1 MDRGAGNRD
10 VDSAGVL
17 AELQSIAEDLHPHL
31 RGRVSV
37 HLDSRLDRDLGLDS
51 LSRMELLSRIER
63 RYRISVPESL
73 MAEADSPR
81 DLLQGL
87 RSAASAS
94 PHSPPNSSANL
105 GALPATDFALESAE
119 AAPTRTRTL
128 VEALRWHVERHG
140 EREHVRLLDEGA
152 TVTSLTYGALL
163 EGAQR
168 MAGGLVARE
177 VEPGTRIA
185 IMLPTQLEYLQVFF
199 AVLLVGA
206 IPVPIYPPARLS
218 QIEDHFRRHAK
229 ILDNAGVHWLV
240 TFEQARQVSRLL
252 VSQVDGLKGVLDV
265 ARLAQCDAIEH
276 RHDPV
281 AEDIA
286 FLQYTSGSTGN
297 PKGVVLTHERVLAS
311 LDSMSKALVTTPED
325 VCVSW
330 LPLYHDM
337 GLIGAWLG
345 SLFYGFP
352 LVLMSPLTFL
362 GRPARWLR
370 AIHEHRATLSGGPNF
385 AYELCLRRIEDCELD
400 GLDLG
405 SWRRAFNG
413 AEPVSPDTL
422 ERFAARFAGNGFKR
436 TALMP
441 VYGLAEATL
450 GVAFTPLD
458 RGPLYDR
465 VRRDTMQS
473 TGRALPAASADPD
486 ALTFVSCGTPIPGFE
501 VRAVDPDGRETA
513 EREAG
518 HLQFRGPSTTPGY
531 YRNAQASAAL
541 FDGDWL
547 RSGDLGYVAGGEI
560 YITGREKDVIIRA
573 GRNLYPYEL
582 EQALGEVEGVRRG
595 CVAVFG
601 ATQAESGTEQ
611 LVVVAETREVDPL
624 VQQTMVSRIEAVSLE
639 LLGSPSDRVVL
650 VPPHTVRKTSSGKIR
665 RLAVRELYEK
675 DQLQPMGGAV
685 GWQLV
690 RLSASALRPGLRRL
704 RRRALALAW
713 AGAFWGAVIPLAAF
727 AWSAVVLVGRPLV
740 GRAIVSGCAA
750 LLFKVVGIPIK
761 LEGVD
766 RLPTATDR
774 PFVLV
779 SNHMSYLDGLALN
792 AGLAR
797 VPAYVAKR
805 ELGDHWLTGR
815 FLRGLGCLFVER
827 FDRQRGAEDAGALT
841 HELQEGRALSVF
853 VEGTLHRMPGLLP
866 FQLGAFSAA
875 AEAGMPVVP
884 VVIRGTRSIL
894 RDKSWFPRRG
904 SIRIQ
909 VCEPIEPSGTGES
922 TWQVAVKLR
931 DAARAQILQRCGEP
945 DLADH
950 QALLALAADRDRQ
963 SNESSPG

>member
-51 LSRMELLSRIER
+51 LSRMELLSRLER

-94 PHSPPNSSANL
+94 PRSPPNWSANP
-105 GALPATDFALESAE
+105 GALPERDFALESAE

-311 LDSMSKALVTTPED
+311 LDSMSKALVITPED
-325 VCVSW
+325 VFVSW

-385 AYELCLRRIEDCELD
+385 AYELCLRRIEDRELD

-531 YRNAQASAAL
+531 YRNAQASATL

-582 EQALGEVEGVRRG
+582 EQAVGEVEGVRRG

-601 ATQAESGTEQ
+601 ATRAESGTEQ

-624 VQQTMVSRIEAVSLE
+624 GQQTMVSRIEAVSLE

-727 AWSAVVLVGRPLV
+727 AWSAVVLVGRPLA

-761 LEGVD
+761 LEGVA
-766 RLPTATDR
+766 RLPTDR

-815 FLRGLGCLFVER
+815 FLRGLGCRFVER

-841 HELQEGRALSVF
+841 HELQEGRGLSVF

-875 AEAGMPVVP
+875 AEASVPVVP

-904 SIRIQ
+904 SVRIQ
-909 VCEPIEPSGTGES
+909 VCEPIQPSGTGES
-922 TWQVAVKLR
+922 TWQIAVQLR
-931 DAARAQILQRCGEP
+931 DAARAQILERCGEP
-945 DLADH
+945 DLADR
-950 QALLALAADRDRQ
+950 QALLSLAAERDRQ
-963 SNESSPG
+963 SNESSRC